1 MAAAGGWGSGI
12 AVAHPKCRP
21 RRFRRDQDMERP
33 RPDPCRHL
41 AQHGGDIPTDEQD
54 RLVRRIED
62 IRSMLRDSES
72 LDMIETLLLA
82 LADCEQRLAWANS
95 EDVTPD
101 PA

>member
-1 MAAAGGWGSGI
+1 
-12 AVAHPKCRP
+12 
-21 RRFRRDQDMERP
+21 
-33 RPDPCRHL
+33 
-41 AQHGGDIPTDEQD
+41 
-54 RLVRRIED
+54 
-62 IRSMLRDSES
+62 MLRDSKS